1 MAVRDRPFAF
11 PDLADARTGCTA
23 ADFTD
28 SEPAAVF
35 AEAATGTTSAKAAI
49 EVMNFFM
56 GIPLSDLKIGNFPFA
71 VASPQHSMQGFFE
84 RARSPDPHY
93 RLDQ

>member
-1 MAVRDRPFAF
+1 MAVRDRAFAL
-11 PDLADARTGCTA
+11 PDLAEARTGCTA

-49 EVMNFFM
+49 EAMNFFM
-56 GIPLSDLKIGNFPFA
+56 GTPLSDLKIRIFLFA
-71 VASPQHSMQGFFE
+71 VASP
-84 RARSPDPHY
+84 
-93 RLDQ
+93 